1 MNSIKWVFYSRYLDS
16 IAIPL
21 ILISIFVVIVL
32 ILSYIFVKI
41 ELVKSKDDKI
51 RKEEKNEKEI

>member
-1 MNSIKWVFYSRYLDS
+1 MNSIKWVFYPRYLDS
-16 IAIPL
+16 ITIPL

-41 ELVKSKDDKI
+41 ELVKLNDKKI
-51 RKEEKNEKEI
+51 RKEEKNEK